1 MSQTREYYIKNVEVL
16 TADELEKGIRNG
28 IVEFDDLQKSGSF
41 SIQKQKQVRIIQ
53 KRSQEEYSEF
63 NRCSVIDD
71 FQEFIKRNPES
82 NFREDAEAKIKDIV
96 QQQKYEQERMLE
108 EIKNDING
116 YKPDELLK
124 LIGEEALRNLCS
136 HLDLNYDTVINFD
149 ESPLTF
155 NDIPETSDDVPNG
168 FTDIF
173 LWGIP
178 SSGKTTALSAI
189 LRTMKDKYSI
199 SSPRINTKFGSSYR
213 DSLINIYKNGNTA
226 YLPAATNRDRTQYM
240 PFLLKRRKDN
250 ENKYRKT
257 SFFELSGEVFKYF
270 YEIINNVQVLNNEDR
285 MDVIKAFLT
294 LDLLLESNNQKI
306 HFFLIDY
313 NKETKGSHDN
323 NNLSQ
328 ENYLNAAA
336 EYFRDKNNIF
346 KYKTDAVYVILTK
359 ADEIKADDKTNF
371 ASQFLTENFGNFMD
385 VLSTMCKENSIEFGV
400 KIFSIGD
407 VYFKGICKLNYKY
420 SENIIDELLKRIRPE
435 NTSFWRNL
443 FRR

>member
-1 MSQTREYYIKNVEVL
+1 MSKTKEYYIKNVEVL

-28 IVEFDDLQKSGSF
+28 VVEFDDLQKSGSF

-53 KRSQEEYSEF
+53 KKSQEEFNEF
-63 NRCSVIDD
+63 ISCSVIND
-71 FQEFIKRNPES
+71 FREFINRNPES
-82 NFREDAEAKIKDIV
+82 NYRESAEAKINDII
-96 QQQKYEQERMLE
+96 QLQNYEQQKMLE
-108 EIKNDING
+108 VIKNDING
-116 YKPDELLK
+116 YKPDELID
-124 LIGEEALRNLCS
+124 LIGKEALKDLCNQ
-136 HLDLNYDTVINFD
+136 LDIDYDIVINFD

-155 NDIPETSDDVPNG
+155 NDIPQTSNEVPTG

-199 SSPRINTKFGSSYR
+199 SSPSLNTKFGSSYR

-226 YLPAATNRDRTQYM
+226 YLPAATAKDRTQYM
-240 PFLLKRRKDN
+240 PFLLKNRKEN
-250 ENKYRKT
+250 ESKYRKT

-270 YEIINNVQVLNNEDR
+270 YELENNVEVLDIQAR
-285 MDVIKAFLT
+285 LDVEKAFVT

-336 EYFRDKNNIF
+336 EYFRDNNDIF
-346 KYKTDAVYVILTK
+346 KRKTDAVYVILTK
-359 ADEIKADDKTNF
+359 ADEIKADDKANF
-371 ASQFLTENFGNFMD
+371 ASKFLTDHFGNFMD
-385 VLSTMCKENSIEFGV
+385 VLSSMCEKNSVEFGV

-420 SENIIDELLKRIRPE
+420 SENIINELLKRIRPE
-435 NTSFWRNL
+435 NKSFWRNFL
-443 FRR
+443 RG